1 MVAVR
6 ALLDTKGVIFHFSRF
21 LRLSFGTMVIVLGQK
36 LCLDFQDMNNNDLK
50 AVFLVPV
57 SMGKIYLQ
65 SDRDGQIEVDGTLLD
80 DLLSVGLYTEIGNL
94 KVRDLEAVEVKLAS
108 RMGDI
113 LCEGHLDGH
122 IIAETFGDGDFLAR

>member
-1 MVAVR
+1 MQ
-6 ALLDTKGVIFHFSRF
+6 
-21 LRLSFGTMVIVLGQK
+21 LGQK

-94 KVRDLEAVEVKLAS
+94 KVRDLEAIEIKLAS

-113 LCEGHLDGH
+113 LCEGVLDGH
-122 IIAETFGDGDFLAR
+122 IVAETFGDGDFVARSLLY